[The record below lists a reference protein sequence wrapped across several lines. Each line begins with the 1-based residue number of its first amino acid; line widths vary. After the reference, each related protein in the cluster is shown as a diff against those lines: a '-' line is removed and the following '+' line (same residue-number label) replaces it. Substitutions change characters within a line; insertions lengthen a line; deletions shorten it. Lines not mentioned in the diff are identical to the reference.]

1 MAEKYVAIMLNNE
14 SFQVANDNCALRRL
28 NRFECLA
35 SNMVLSPVRLPRGDL
50 EEHVVLQ
57 DVHIGA
63 SGDAGGHAFW
73 KETWNGYGEAAARV
87 LFEATAVRWPVLRGV
102 SNVDAVAQGSE
113 AALRGEHT

>member
-1 MAEKYVAIMLNNE
+1 MLGAYRDRGYIDMSQEYIAIMLNNE

-35 SNMVLSPVRLPRGDL
+35 SNMVLSPVRLPRRHL

-63 SGDAGGHAFW
+63 SGDAGGHTFW
-73 KETWNGYGEAAARV
+73 KETWDGYGEGAA
-87 LFEATAVRWPVLRGV
+87 
-102 SNVDAVAQGSE
+102 
-113 AALRGEHT
+113 

>member
-1 MAEKYVAIMLNNE
+1 MAKEYIAIMLNNE
-14 SFQVANDNCALRRL
+14 SFQVANDHCALRRL

-63 SGDAGGHAFW
+63 PGDAGGHAFG
-73 KETWNGYGEAAARV
+73 KDTWNGNGEAAA
-87 LFEATAVRWPVLRGV
+87 
-102 SNVDAVAQGSE
+102 
-113 AALRGEHT
+113 